1 MIVDTR
7 DKPCPEPVLMTK
19 NALESPIDSEITILV
34 DNDISKENVIK
45 FLTSNHL
52 NYSVIERTDYFEIK
66 TNVQADKSTDVK
78 LKNIIDNKIKKDLV
92 YYITSESAG
101 TGDCELGQILM
112 KNMLS
117 TLDKLDSFP
126 ETMIFINTGVYLTTL
141 NNDTVT

>member
-52 NYSVIERTDYFEIK
+52 NYSVMNYSFFSLQYHTTFCMSLY
-66 TNVQADKSTDVK
+66 
-78 LKNIIDNKIKKDLV
+78 KKRRC
-92 YYITSESAG
+92 G
-101 TGDCELGQILM
+101 
-112 KNMLS
+112 
-117 TLDKLDSFP
+117 
-126 ETMIFINTGVYLTTL
+126 MIVH
-141 NNDTVT
+141 